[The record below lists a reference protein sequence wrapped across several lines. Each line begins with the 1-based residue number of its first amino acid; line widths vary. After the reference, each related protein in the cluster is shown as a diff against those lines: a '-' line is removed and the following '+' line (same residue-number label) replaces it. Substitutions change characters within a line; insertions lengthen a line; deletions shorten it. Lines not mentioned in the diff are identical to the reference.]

1 MEMPADILKVR
12 FLLGGGFKINLSRF
26 AAIATRSSPT
36 KRMTNIIIE
45 ALKISRY
52 KMLYHRRVTY

>member
-45 ALKISRY
+45 ALKISR
-52 KMLYHRRVTY
+52 